1 MIHFNVPPFVGTE
14 FKYMHEAVE
23 NQKICGDGPF
33 TKKCNEWLEKKFNA
47 NRVMLTTSGST
58 ALDMAALLCGI
69 KPGDEV
75 ILPSFTFSSTANS
88 FVLAGAKLVFVD
100 IRPDTMNIDETKIE
114 AAITEKTKV
123 ICPVHYA
130 GVACEMDT
138 IMDIAKKHNLMV
150 VEDAAQGV
158 MSTYKGRALGTIGD
172 FGCYSFHE
180 TKNYSMGEGGAIVI
194 NNPTYIEKAEILREK
209 GTNRS
214 QFFRGQVAKYNWV
227 DEVHGIVRRASISNT
242 ARIDH
247 LIEKNA
253 IHLHDGDLSDSSGL
267 IRLVGEI
274 KPDEIYNLA
283 AQSHVQVSFDAPEY
297 SGDVDALGV
306 LRVLEA
312 VRVCGLTKTC
322 KVYQASTSELYG
334 KVEEVPQRETT
345 PFHPYSPYAVAK
357 QYGFWM
363 VKEYRDAYGMFAVNG
378 ILFNHESERR
388 GENFVTRKITL
399 AAGRIAEGL
408 QDHLELGNMDSLRD
422 WGYAKDYVECMWL
435 IMQQEKPDDFVIAT
449 GVQHTVRDF
458 TEKAFAANGITLRW
472 EGTGIDEKGYD
483 AATGKMLVC
492 VNPQWFRPT
501 DVDNL
506 WGDPTK
512 AKTVLGWNPQSTTYE
527 QLVEIMAKH
536 DRERAK
542 REKALKAV
550 L

>member
-1 MIHFNVPPFVGTE
+1 MAKKALITGITGQDGSYLAE
-14 FKYMHEAVE
+14 FL
-23 NQKICGDGPF
+23 
-33 TKKCNEWLEKKFNA
+33 LEK
-47 NRVMLTTSGST
+47 
-58 ALDMAALLCGI
+58 D
-69 KPGDEV
+69 
-75 ILPSFTFSSTANS
+75 
-88 FVLAGAKLVFVD
+88 
-100 IRPDTMNIDETKIE
+100 
-114 AAITEKTKV
+114 
-123 ICPVHYA
+123 Y
-130 GVACEMDT
+130 
-138 IMDIAKKHNLMV
+138 
-150 VEDAAQGV
+150 
-158 MSTYKGRALGTIGD
+158 
-172 FGCYSFHE
+172 
-180 TKNYSMGEGGAIVI
+180 
-194 NNPTYIEKAEILREK
+194 
-209 GTNRS
+209 
-214 QFFRGQVAKYNWV
+214 
-227 DEVHGIVRRASISNT
+227 EVHGIVRRASISNT

-247 LIEKNA
+247 LIEKKA

-312 VRVCGLTKTC
+312 VRVCGLTKSC

-399 AAGRIAEGL
+399 AAGRIAEGM

-458 TEKAFAANGITLRW
+458 TEKAFAANGISIRW
-472 EGTGIDEKGYD
+472 ESKGIDEKGYD

-512 AKTVLGWNPQSTTYE
+512 AKTMLGWNPQKTSYE

-536 DRERAK
+536 DRMLAK
-542 REKALKAV
+542 REKAMRTAL
-550 L
+550 